1 MPCDRRL
8 QTHSPLRK
16 TGGIQPDPAGFFKT
30 VFMMRKFIDYFSHN
44 KYRLTMFF
52 LLAGATVISVT
63 TWRFRADY
71 SWNSWDII
79 TDPKG
84 ITHYTVQYTR
94 DSSLQSIGFTGL
106 IAIFFLYFM

>member
-1 MPCDRRL
+1 
-8 QTHSPLRK
+8 
-16 TGGIQPDPAGFFKT
+16 
-30 VFMMRKFIDYFSHN
+30 
-44 KYRLTMFF
+44 MFF

-106 IAIFFLYFM
+106 IAIFFLYFMHYTLHLQPPPAQEAEERIAQLVGAPPIGDNHEQTRHPDPLQIQPMVNG